1 MRSTTKSDPTRSKA
15 VLERLAS
22 CGPLLATLEDLAR
35 DDSAAGPGVPA
46 SGDLLQ
52 GVFSWLRYSATELIR
67 CDDRVFALQA
77 RLAHTRRQRNARVKA
92 LARDLGQL
100 RVSIESQYRDPQI
113 ERLGFETP
121 TPRSPQPLLRVATRV
136 AENLAHP
143 DLADLL
149 GNPWYARPF
158 DPATHRDELATRAEE
173 LHHLLHQVD
182 TLIRDL
188 DQARIRRHRALDGY
202 DTLTRETNQIIES
215 VRALRRLA
223 GWGSPFAPSSFE
235 PLRHLG
241 QTTERLGKPADGSR
255 GIAPVLDLGA
265 LRGERGGDG
274 GLSRQRFEPRPITG
288 RVRFGRG
295 AHHRQDHGL
304 GLASRPTGAYHPVPF
319 EKLSPTDFERM
330 CLWLVRRENF

>member
-35 DDSAAGPGVPA
+35 DDSAAGPSVPA

-173 LHHLLHQVD
+173 LRHLLHQVD

-235 PLRHLG
+235 P
-241 QTTERLGKPADGSR
+241 
-255 GIAPVLDLGA
+255 
-265 LRGERGGDG
+265 
-274 GLSRQRFEPRPITG
+274 RPITG

-319 EKLSPTDFERM
+319 EKLSPTDSERM
-330 CLWLVRRENF
+330 CLWLVRRENFQHITDYGARGGDGGRNLEA